1 MMINGKEV
9 SVDDLLNDFDADK
22 DMIKPRTNN
31 LYLSDEEV
39 ETLKKYDINYL
50 AFSSLNSLIL
60 KIEEVLNN
68 DSDLEDLEALS
79 LRLSELNYY
88 NNTNK

>member
-22 DMIKPRTNN
+22 DMIKHRANN